1 MFKIF
6 SVTLQPNFAIVVYFL
21 RYNNKI
27 KVDMKKITLLLTALF
42 FSMISFAAKATVT
55 VTAGNNAT
63 YTEGEVLKVA
73 GLSITEL
80 GINGEVSLTVYGW
93 DGVGG
98 AAAGYAGTAEYLG
111 EELGFCDDGLM
122 ITKDAS
128 GKLTMSGIMY
138 GYPNN
143 LQIDV
148 QVNPKKASTIVLT
161 SDKMT
166 AVPSSQEPRDLV
178 LSVLDSGYSVEVLL
192 FDGMIK
198 GFGTYAEDALLATI
212 NGVSAT
218 LMEKTVAT
226 YSAAENLVQLEA
238 TFLQGVDTF
247 LVRFTGFPYAKPED
261 IVPVDTVELYF
272 ANASVRYASGMNRI
286 EATSMDPQAELFIG
300 YMGTMFTT
308 INASNFSYS
317 TSLVIDGEDITFLRG
332 EMTVQ
337 KDGDDK
343 VMTAGL
349 LGDNRMWY
357 NIHLTTAATITTA
370 TENIPVQ
377 TAAKKIIENGQLWI
391 VKDGV
396 KYNVLGSF

>member
-1 MFKIF
+1 
-6 SVTLQPNFAIVVYFL
+6 
-21 RYNNKI
+21 
-27 KVDMKKITLLLTALF
+27 MKKITILLSALL
-42 FSMISFAAKATVT
+42 FSVISFAAKATVL
-55 VTAGNNAT
+55 VTAGNNAS
-63 YTEGEVLKVA
+63 YTEGDVLRVT

-80 GINGEVSLTVYGW
+80 GINGEVSLTVYAW

-98 AAAGYAGTAEYLG
+98 AATGYMGTADHLG

-128 GKLTMSGIMY
+128 GKLTISGAMN

-148 QVNPKKASTIVLT
+148 QVNPKKAATILLV

-166 AVPSSQEPRDLV
+166 AAPGLQEPRDLI
-178 LSVLDSGYSVEVLL
+178 LSAWDSGYSVEVML
-192 FDGMIK
+192 FDGMVK
-198 GFGTYAEDALLATI
+198 GFGTYAADALLVTI
-212 NGVSAT
+212 NGASAM
-218 LMEKTVAT
+218 LRENTVAT
-226 YSAAENLVQLEA
+226 YSATENLVQLEA
-238 TFLQGVDTF
+238 SFVQGMDTF
-247 LVRFTGFPYAKPED
+247 LVLFTGFPYAKPED

-272 ANASVRYASGMNRI
+272 ANAMIVYDMGMNHI
-286 EATSMDPQAELFIG
+286 EATSADPQVELFVG
-300 YMGTMFTT
+300 YMGNMFAAV
-308 INASNFSYS
+308 NASNFSYN
-317 TSLVIDGEDITFLRG
+317 TSFVVEGQEIAFLRG
-332 EMTVQ
+332 EMKVQ

-349 LGDNRMWY
+349 LGDNRVWY

-370 TENIPVQ
+370 VENTSVQ
-377 TAAKKIIENGQLWI
+377 TTAKKIIENGQLWI

>member
-1 MFKIF
+1 
-6 SVTLQPNFAIVVYFL
+6 
-21 RYNNKI
+21 
-27 KVDMKKITLLLTALF
+27 MKKFTLLLSVLL
-42 FSMISFAAKATVT
+42 FSMISFAAKATVL
-55 VTAGNNAT
+55 VTAGNNAS

-128 GKLTMSGIMY
+128 GKLTMSGLMY

-148 QVNPKKASTIVLT
+148 QVNPKKAATILLV

-166 AVPSSQEPRDLV
+166 AAPSLQEPRDLI
-178 LSVLDSGYSVEVLL
+178 LSAWDSGYSVEVML

-226 YSAAENLVQLEA
+226 YSAAGNLVQLEA

-247 LVRFTGFPYAKPED
+247 LVLFTGFPYAKPED

-272 ANASVRYASGMNRI
+272 ANATIVYDMGMNRI
-286 EATSMDPQAELFIG
+286 AATSADHQVELFIG
-300 YMGTMFTT
+300 YMGNMFATV
-308 INASNFSYS
+308 NASNFSYN
-317 TSLVIDGEDITFLRG
+317 TSFVVEGQEIAFLRG
-332 EMTVQ
+332 EMKVQ
-337 KDGDDK
+337 KDGDDM
-343 VMTAGL
+343 VMAAGL
-349 LGDNRMWY
+349 LGDNRVWY

-370 TENIPVQ
+370 TENISVQ
-377 TAAKKIIENGQLWI
+377 TVAKKIVENGQLWI

>member
-1 MFKIF
+1 
-6 SVTLQPNFAIVVYFL
+6 
-21 RYNNKI
+21 
-27 KVDMKKITLLLTALF
+27 MKKITFLLSVLL
-42 FSMISFAAKATVT
+42 FSMMSFAAKATVV
-55 VTAGNNAT
+55 VTAGNNAS
-63 YTEGEVLKVA
+63 YTEGDVLRVT

-80 GINGEVSLTVYGW
+80 GINGEVSLTVYAW

-98 AAAGYAGTAEYLG
+98 AATGYMGTAEYLG

-128 GKLTMSGIMY
+128 GKLTMSGLMY

-148 QVNPKKASTIVLT
+148 QVNPKKAATILLV

-166 AVPSSQEPRDLV
+166 AAPSLQEPRDLI
-178 LSVLDSGYSVEVLL
+178 LSAWDSGYSVEVML

-226 YSAAENLVQLEA
+226 YSAAGNLVQLEA

-247 LVRFTGFPYAKPED
+247 LVLFTGFPYAKPED

-272 ANASVRYASGMNRI
+272 ANATIVYDMGMNRI
-286 EATSMDPQAELFIG
+286 AATSADPQVELFIG
-300 YMGTMFTT
+300 YMGNMFATV
-308 INASNFSYS
+308 NASNFSYN
-317 TSLVIDGEDITFLRG
+317 TSFVVEGQEIAFLRG
-332 EMTVQ
+332 EMKVQ
-337 KDGDDK
+337 KDGDDM

-349 LGDNRMWY
+349 LGDNRVWY
-357 NIHLTTAATITTA
+357 NIYLTTAATITTA
-370 TENIPVQ
+370 TENISVQ
-377 TAAKKIIENGQLWI
+377 TVAKKIVENGQLWI

>member
-1 MFKIF
+1 
-6 SVTLQPNFAIVVYFL
+6 
-21 RYNNKI
+21 
-27 KVDMKKITLLLTALF
+27 MKKITFLLSVLL
-42 FSMISFAAKATVT
+42 FSMMSFAAKATVV
-55 VTAGNNAT
+55 VTAGNNAS

-80 GINGEVSLTVYGW
+80 GINGEVSLTVYAW

-98 AAAGYAGTAEYLG
+98 AATGYMGTADHLG

-128 GKLTMSGIMY
+128 GKLTISGAMN

-148 QVNPKKASTIVLT
+148 QVNPKKAATILLV

-166 AVPSSQEPRDLV
+166 AAPGLQEPRDLV

-272 ANASVRYASGMNRI
+272 ANAMIVYDMGMNHI
-286 EATSMDPQAELFIG
+286 EATSADPQVELFVG
-300 YMGTMFTT
+300 YMGNMFATV
-308 INASNFSYS
+308 NASNFSYN
-317 TSLVIDGEDITFLRG
+317 TSFVVEGQEIAFLRG
-332 EMTVQ
+332 EMKVQ

-349 LGDNRMWY
+349 LGDNRVWY

-370 TENIPVQ
+370 VENTSVQ
-377 TAAKKIIENGQLWI
+377 TTAKKIIENGQLWI

>member
-1 MFKIF
+1 
-6 SVTLQPNFAIVVYFL
+6 
-21 RYNNKI
+21 
-27 KVDMKKITLLLTALF
+27 MKKITILLSALL
-42 FSMISFAAKATVT
+42 FSVISFAAKATVL
-55 VTAGNNAT
+55 VTAGNNAS

-122 ITKDAS
+122 ITKDVS
-128 GKLTMSGIMY
+128 GKLTMSGLMY

-148 QVNPKKASTIVLT
+148 QVNPKKAATILLV

-166 AVPSSQEPRDLV
+166 AAPSLQEPRDLI
-178 LSVLDSGYSVEVLL
+178 LSAWDSGYSVEVML

-226 YSAAENLVQLEA
+226 YSAAGNLVQLEA

-247 LVRFTGFPYAKPED
+247 LVLFTGFPYAKPED

-272 ANASVRYASGMNRI
+272 ANATIVYDMGMNRI
-286 EATSMDPQAELFIG
+286 AATSADHQVELFIG
-300 YMGTMFTT
+300 YMGNMFATV
-308 INASNFSYS
+308 NASNFSYN
-317 TSLVIDGEDITFLRG
+317 TSFVVEGQEIAFLRG
-332 EMTVQ
+332 EMKVQ
-337 KDGDDK
+337 KDGDDM

-349 LGDNRMWY
+349 LGDNRVWY